1 MFKDI
6 DVPSPPG
13 IMDSITQAF
22 NTPTTQGGS
31 PNINIVGGG
40 GGGGGLSI
48 PYDKMTV
55 AQKIEY
61 DKAMRGI

>member
-1 MFKDI
+1 
-6 DVPSPPG
+6 
-13 IMDSITQAF
+13 MDSIAQSISQ
-22 NTPTTQGGS
+22 PPKHGGS

-40 GGGGGLSI
+40 GGSGGASI

>member
-1 MFKDI
+1 MFRDI

-13 IMDSITQAF
+13 IVDSIAQSF
-22 NTPTTQGGS
+22 NTTTTQGGS

-40 GGGGGLSI
+40 AGGSI
-48 PYDKMTV
+48 PYDKMTM
-55 AQKIEY
+55 AQKLEY